1 MVKPNLF
8 NVVNELERLKGR
20 KLSSNEI
27 AQRASLSRHT
37 INNLIQGN
45 TKLVHFET
53 LTKLLAF
60 FRAEGMDVNLA
71 DLLTEQ

>member
-45 TKLVHFET
+45 TKLVYFET